1 MALYHTHAEK
11 LKPNVLSAK
20 FTKEQLTT
28 VLKMMENCSQL
39 RQGSAIRSFF
49 DCMLPDNFE
58 RREDT
63 NNPITYT
70 RNGIEKSFNP
80 SIILEKGEN
89 LPEKK
94 QDKDLEK
101 IKEIGE
107 I

>member
-11 LKPNVLSAK
+11 LKPEVLSAK

-28 VLKMMENCSQL
+28 VLRMMENCSQL

-49 DCMLPDNFE
+49 DCMLPDNLI
-58 RREDT
+58 RQEDT
-63 NNPITYT
+63 NNPVTYT

-80 SIILEKGEN
+80 SIILEKGEE
-89 LPEKK
+89 LPSQKSER
-94 QDKDLEK
+94 DLEK